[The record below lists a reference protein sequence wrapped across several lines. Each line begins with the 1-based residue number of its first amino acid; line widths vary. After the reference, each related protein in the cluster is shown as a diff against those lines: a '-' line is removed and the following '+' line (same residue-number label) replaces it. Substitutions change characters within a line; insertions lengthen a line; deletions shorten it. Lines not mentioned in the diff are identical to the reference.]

1 MILMLFFSDTSEC
14 MKLLAD
20 DVKLYSSFVSSS
32 DDLQIVCDELN
43 DGLINGRCE

>member
-32 DDLQIVCDELN
+32 DDLQIVCDELKLLA
-43 DGLINGRCE
+43 DKWQV